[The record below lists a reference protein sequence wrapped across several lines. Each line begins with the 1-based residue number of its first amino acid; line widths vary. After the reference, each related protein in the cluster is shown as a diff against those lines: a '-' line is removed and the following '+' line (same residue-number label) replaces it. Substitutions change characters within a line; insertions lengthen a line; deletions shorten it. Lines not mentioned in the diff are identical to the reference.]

1 MAARA
6 PTLHEAQATYDGAV
20 ATYRQT
26 LPTAFQ
32 NVEEPLFAHHLQEQA
47 NAFADIYHRNQQLFE
62 SQRAQFLAG
71 TTSEQSLLTQPL
83 TLLSPRRA

>member
-1 MAARA
+1 M
-6 PTLHEAQATYDGAV
+6 T
-20 ATYRQT
+20 
-26 LPTAFQ
+26 
-32 NVEEPLFAHHLQEQA
+32 EPWRHIVKPCRPRFRTSRSLSSRNHLQEQA